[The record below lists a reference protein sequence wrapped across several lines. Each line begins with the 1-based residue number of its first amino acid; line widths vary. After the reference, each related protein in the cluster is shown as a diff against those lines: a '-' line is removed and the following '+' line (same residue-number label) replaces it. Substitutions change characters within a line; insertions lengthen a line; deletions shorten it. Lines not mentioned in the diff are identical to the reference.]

1 MKFTILCFFSLL
13 LIGCTNF
20 TAKQPYRTIDG
31 EQMLISA
38 DMPNGQLKIRF
49 NELIVINESTLNQ
62 DRSLSGAFSNKYTNV
77 YASTYKG
84 KKVLVRCNFPEKEC
98 DVFLD
103 KDYAAN
109 LVLR

>member
-1 MKFTILCFFSLL
+1 MKLSILSLSILL

-38 DMPNGQLKIRF
+38 DMPNGSLKIRF
-49 NELIVINESTLNQ
+49 NEDIVINESMINQ
-62 DRSLSGAFSNKYTNV
+62 DKSISGVFSTKYTNV
-77 YASTYKG
+77 YTSTYKG
-84 KKVLVRCNFPEKEC
+84 KKVMVRCHFPEKEC
-98 DVFLD
+98 DVFLGR
-103 KDYAAN
+103 DYAAN